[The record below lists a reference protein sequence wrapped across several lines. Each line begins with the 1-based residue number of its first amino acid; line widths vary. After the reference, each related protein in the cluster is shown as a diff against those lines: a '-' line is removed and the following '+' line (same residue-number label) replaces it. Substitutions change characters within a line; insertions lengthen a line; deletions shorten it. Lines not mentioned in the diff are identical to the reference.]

1 MIYIDAGIFQI
12 RISGGSFCT
21 WTVCLGEIVLDRGST
36 ITIGGARV
44 SALAALKHISTEL
57 DKDVEKLTAKTY
69 QTNNVVAFRW
79 DGDPRLQDIES
90 KFGLLWYNGMLINE
104 GDWILPDIGIS
115 LKNADFTKLFLLE

>member
-1 MIYIDAGIFQI
+1 MIYINVGIFQI
-12 RISGGSFCT
+12 RIEKAFFYN
-21 WTVCLGEIVLDRGST
+21 WTIYLEKVVLRMGQAPT
-36 ITIGGARV
+36 AGGARI

-57 DKDVEKLTAKTY
+57 EKDVEKLTAKTY

-90 KFGLLWYNGMLINE
+90 KFDLLWYNGMLINE